1 MTIMLTKI
9 CAVDLKSGILCPKCE
24 EKVRSGEVSQLD
36 LKVAKILL
44 ELENKYPALQTVYFH
59 KAIESGD
66 NLVILVDKSDVSKIL
81 SYGGK
86 ILREI
91 SEKTGKRRI
100 RILAYNDEPRRFLEY
115 LFAPAS
121 ILTINKIWLPD
132 GSEETKVVI
141 PKKDIRKL
149 PSDINVL
156 MEFAKNIMG
165 MTLRVE
171 FESPRSRVV

>member
-1 MTIMLTKI
+1 MLTKI

-36 LKVAKILL
+36 LKVAKVLL
-44 ELENKYPALQTVYFH
+44 DLENKYPALQTVYFH

-66 NLVILVDKSDVSKIL
+66 NLVILVDRGDVSKIL
-81 SYGGK
+81 SYGGR

-91 SEKTGKRRI
+91 SEKTGKRRV

-141 PKKDIRKL
+141 PRKDMRKL
-149 PSDINVL
+149 PGDIQVL
-156 MEFAKNIMG
+156 KEFAKSIMG

-171 FESPRSRVV
+171 FESPKSRVI

>member
-1 MTIMLTKI
+1 MLTKI
-9 CAVDLKSGILCPKCE
+9 CSVDLKSGILCPKCE
-24 EKVRSGEVSQLD
+24 EKVKSGEVSELD

-44 ELENKYPALQTVYFH
+44 ELENRYQALQTVYFH
-59 KAIESGD
+59 KALEFKD
-66 NLVILVDKSDVSKIL
+66 TLVILVNKGDVHKIL

-91 SEKTGKRRI
+91 SEKVGKKRV
-100 RILAYNDEPRRFLEY
+100 RILAYNDEPRRFLED

-141 PKKDIRKL
+141 PRRDAKKL
-149 PSDINVL
+149 PENIHVL
-156 MEFAKNIMG
+156 KEFAKNIMG

-171 FESPRSRVV
+171 FEGARSKQII